1 MENALLITVRVDSRN
16 DILKPKDQASELK
29 RLVESVGAKIKE
41 EIICSRDVPTPNY
54 YLGKGKEFDIKEI
67 CESEDINIVKFNND
81 LSATQQRNLEETL
94 GLKTIDRTQL
104 ILDIFARHAKTPEGK
119 AQVELAQL
127 EYLLPRL
134 SGKGIMLSRL
144 GGGIGTRGPG
154 EQKLE
159 VDRRRIKE
167 KITKLNRDLKTI
179 MQRRSTTRKRRKE
192 KFLPSVTF
200 IGYTSA
206 GKSTLLNSLVGS
218 SQRVSKYLFTT
229 LDPLSRTITLA
240 NNQKVLLSD
249 TVGFIHNLPPHL
261 IEAFKATLEEIVESD
276 LLVHVL
282 DVSDIKLNEYNSIV
296 LKILKDLKIEDKP
309 IITALNKIDLL
320 EDKGWIEKYKT
331 DFKDSI
337 EISALNKENLGK
349 LLMSIEHKLEKLITS
364 VNLKIPI
371 QRMDLVNL
379 IYKEGNVLD
388 IKYGEKSI
396 VIKATLP
403 IVTACK
409 VESYK
414 NR

>member
-54 YLGKGKEFDIKEI
+54 YLGKGKVFEIKEI
-67 CESEDINIVKFNND
+67 CESEDINIVMFNND

>member
-1 MENALLITVRVDSRN
+1 
-16 DILKPKDQASELK
+16 
-29 RLVESVGAKIKE
+29 
-41 EIICSRDVPTPNY
+41 
-54 YLGKGKEFDIKEI
+54 
-67 CESEDINIVKFNND
+67 
-81 LSATQQRNLEETL
+81 
-94 GLKTIDRTQL
+94 
-104 ILDIFARHAKTPEGK
+104 
-119 AQVELAQL
+119 
-127 EYLLPRL
+127 
-134 SGKGIMLSRL
+134 
-144 GGGIGTRGPG
+144 
-154 EQKLE
+154 
-159 VDRRRIKE
+159 
-167 KITKLNRDLKTI
+167 
-179 MQRRSTTRKRRKE
+179 
-192 KFLPSVTF
+192 
-200 IGYTSA
+200 
-206 GKSTLLNSLVGS
+206 
-218 SQRVSKYLFTT
+218 
-229 LDPLSRTITLA
+229 
-240 NNQKVLLSD
+240 
-249 TVGFIHNLPPHL
+249 
-261 IEAFKATLEEIVESD
+261 
-276 LLVHVL
+276 
-282 DVSDIKLNEYNSIV
+282 
-296 LKILKDLKIEDKP
+296 LKDLKIEDKP